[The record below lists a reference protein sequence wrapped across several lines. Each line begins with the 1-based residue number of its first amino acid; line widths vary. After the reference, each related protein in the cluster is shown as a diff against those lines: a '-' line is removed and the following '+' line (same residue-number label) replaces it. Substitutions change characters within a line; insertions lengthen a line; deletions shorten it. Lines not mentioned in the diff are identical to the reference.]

1 MSRLQNKVAVIT
13 GGTSGIGLSTAQR
26 FVDEG
31 AYVFIFGRRQ
41 QELDK
46 AAALIGRNVTAVQ
59 GDASKIEDLDRLFA
73 RVQAE
78 KGQLDVMMASAGVV
92 EIQMFGEVTAE
103 NYDKTFDINVRGL
116 LNASQKALPLMKSRG
131 SIILVSSIAAFMG
144 FPGYTTYSA
153 TKAAVRSFARTW
165 TAELKNR
172 GVRVNVLSPGPIDT
186 PIIDGQA
193 ATKEG
198 ADQMRAHFASL
209 IPAGRMGRPEE
220 LANAAL
226 FLASDES
233 SFIYGAEIV
242 VDGGM
247 GAV

>member
-1 MSRLQNKVAVIT
+1 MARLRDKVAVIT
-13 GGTSGIGLSTAQR
+13 GGTSGIGLSTARR
-26 FVDEG
+26 FADEG
-31 AYVFIFGRRQ
+31 AHVFIFGRRQ
-41 QELDK
+41 HELDK

-59 GDASKIEDLDRLFA
+59 GAAAKIEDLDRLFWL
-73 RVQAE
+73 VQAE
-78 KGQLDVMMASAGVV
+78 KGQLDVTMASAGIV
-92 EIQMFGEVTAE
+92 EVQMFGEVTSE
-103 NYDKTFDINVRGL
+103 NYENTFDINVRGV
-116 LNASQKALPLMKSRG
+116 LNASQKALSLLKNGG
-131 SIILVSSIAAFMG
+131 SIILVSSIAAIIG

-153 TKAAVRSFARTW
+153 TKAAVRSFSRTW
-165 TAELKNR
+165 TAELTGR
-172 GVRVNVLSPGPIDT
+172 GVRVNVLSPAPIDT

-193 ATKEG
+193 ATKES

-209 IPAGRMGRPEE
+209 IPAGRMERPEE

>member
-26 FVDEG
+26 FVEEG
-31 AYVFIFGRRQ
+31 AHVFIFGRRR

-59 GDASKIEDLDRLFA
+59 GDVGKVEDLDRLYA
-73 RVQAE
+73 QVQTQ
-78 KGQLDVMMASAGVV
+78 KGRLDILVASAGVV
-92 EIQMFGEVTAE
+92 EIQPFGEVTTE
-103 NYDKTFDINVRGL
+103 HYDRTFDINVRGL
-116 LNASQKALPLMKSRG
+116 LNTSQKALPLMREG
-131 SIILVSSIAAFMG
+131 GAIILVSSIAAFMG

-165 TAELKNR
+165 TAELKDR

-186 PIIDGQA
+186 PIIDSQSD
-193 ATKEG
+193 TKEG

-209 IPAGRMGRPEE
+209 IPAGRMGSPEE

-233 SFIYGAEIV
+233 SFIYGAELV

>member
-31 AYVFIFGRRQ
+31 AHVFIFGRRQ

-59 GDASKIEDLDRLFA
+59 GDASKIEDLDRLFS
-73 RVQAE
+73 RVHAE

-116 LNASQKALPLMKSRG
+116 LNASQKALPLMKSGG
-131 SIILVSSIAAFMG
+131 SIIPTF
-144 FPGYTTYSA
+144 
-153 TKAAVRSFARTW
+153 
-165 TAELKNR
+165 
-172 GVRVNVLSPGPIDT
+172 
-186 PIIDGQA
+186 
-193 ATKEG
+193 
-198 ADQMRAHFASL
+198 
-209 IPAGRMGRPEE
+209 
-220 LANAAL
+220 
-226 FLASDES
+226 
-233 SFIYGAEIV
+233 
-242 VDGGM
+242 
-247 GAV
+247 

>member
-31 AYVFIFGRRQ
+31 AHVFIFGRRQ

-46 AAALIGRNVTAVQ
+46 AVTLIGRNVTAVQ
-59 GDASKIEDLDRLFA
+59 GDARKIEDLDRLFSRA
-73 RVQAE
+73 RTE
-78 KGQLDVMMASAGVV
+78 KGHLDVLVASAGVV
-92 EIQMFGEVTAE
+92 EIQMFGEVAAE
-103 NYDKTFDINVRGL
+103 SYDKIFDLNVRGL
-116 LNASQKALPLMKSRG
+116 LNASQKALPLMNNGG
-131 SIILVSSIAAFMG
+131 SIILVGSIASFMG
-144 FPGYTTYSA
+144 FPGYSAYSA
-153 TKAAVRSFARTW
+153 SKAAVRSFARTW

-186 PIIDGQA
+186 PMIDSQA
-193 ATKEG
+193 STKEG
-198 ADQMRAHFASL
+198 ADQMRAHFSSL